1 MKTADKLLPRFRLA
15 RGRTE
20 IAPAKI
26 ALCFRANRPLSHA
39 YFFPLRGIMALEVI
53 IMSPK
58 ELQYIEDALGHEK
71 FLTGQCQQAMSQL
84 SDPELKNTVNQ
95 MLIKHQELFDRFY
108 QLV

>member
-1 MKTADKLLPRFRLA
+1 
-15 RGRTE
+15 
-20 IAPAKI
+20 
-26 ALCFRANRPLSHA
+26 
-39 YFFPLRGIMALEVI
+39 MALEVI

-84 SDPELKNTVNQ
+84 SDPELKNCVNQ
-95 MLIKHQELFDRFY
+95 MLTKHRELFGKFY